1 MEEKVRWRS
10 MRIAVIM
17 NRGRD
22 SWSMV
27 CRDKTLR
34 EESLSHRVHDWVS
47 SPRPKPE
54 LPLS

>member
-27 CRDKTLR
+27 CRDKALR
-34 EESLSHRVHDWVS
+34 EENLSHRVHDWVS
-47 SPRPKPE
+47 SSRPKPE